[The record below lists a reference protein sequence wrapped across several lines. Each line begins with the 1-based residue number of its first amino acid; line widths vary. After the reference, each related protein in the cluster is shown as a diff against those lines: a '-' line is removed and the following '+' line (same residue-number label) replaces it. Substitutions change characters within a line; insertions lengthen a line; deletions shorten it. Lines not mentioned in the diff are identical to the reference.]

1 MCNVKI
7 VIKNHTGREQEYRY
21 TTFELFP
28 VQLMKDKTKR
38 R

>member
-1 MCNVKI
+1 MCNVKS
-7 VIKNHTGREQEYRY
+7 VIKNHTGREKEFRY